1 MKDKHWYMQDRIGF
15 FGTGLLI
22 GFAVGIAIMILT
34 R

>member
-1 MKDKHWYMQDRIGF
+1 MKDKYWYMQDRIGF

-22 GFAVGIAIMILT
+22 GFVVSVAIMIFV

>member
-1 MKDKHWYMQDRIGF
+1 MKDKYWYMQDRIGF

-22 GFAVGIAIMILT
+22 GFAVSVVIMIFA